1 MALAASRQR
10 DARPHVRWRRDA
22 CTVVGG
28 AACTVRVVAVAGG
41 RPDRFAY
48 STDRPTELHGS
59 YVEYDPEF
67 VFGGSVADLQVG
79 GPSSGA
85 CHRPA

>member
-1 MALAASRQR
+1 MALAASRKR

-41 RPDRFAY
+41 RPDRC
-48 STDRPTELHGS
+48 TLVPTELHGS